1 MPVAADFMQD
11 RCLHVYSTNA
21 GFGGRRRP
29 VLRLG
34 GNRGSNQGRN
44 LGDNRHRLAA
54 PESAGCGRWCGCG
67 ASQFISLVCGISTV
81 LILAIVLMTLV
92 ESLRS
97 AGIDARLDRQTAPD
111 VGIDAVLTLRRD
123 DDRSVF
129 AVDARRRVPY
139 PNEIAGLEAK
149 LASLRDVGHPLLA
162 APFVSDSAGETLTAA
177 GWSWADEAGNFDLRA
192 PGLLLRQRATS
203 QRPRPTSAGLP
214 QGSGGTAIIRALI
227 RFGEREEA
235 AGGASALARLANVT
249 QPRASQVL
257 GQLASLGL
265 VTKTG
270 PGRWRPDRET
280 LLDRFLAE
288 YLGPGGSQRF
298 LYSLDAPNEVAVALA
313 SNATTAD
320 AIGVS
325 ADVGPDLVTAWRKP
339 SVLIVYATH
348 ELDLHDVDLV
358 STQGADDANVIVRYP
373 IDSSVFASPRL
384 STGFRGVDVP
394 LADPSQM
401 LWDLQ
406 DLGGTDRWE
415 AAGRLREW
423 LLTTSH

>member
-1 MPVAADFMQD
+1 M
-11 RCLHVYSTNA
+11 
-21 GFGGRRRP
+21 
-29 VLRLG
+29 
-34 GNRGSNQGRN
+34 
-44 LGDNRHRLAA
+44 
-54 PESAGCGRWCGCG
+54 
-67 ASQFISLVCGISTV
+67 
-81 LILAIVLMTLV
+81 LV

-97 AGIDARLDRQTAPD
+97 AGVDAQLDRQTAPD
-111 VGIDAVLTLRRD
+111 AGLDAALTLRRG

-129 AVDARRRVPY
+129 AVEERRRAPY

-149 LASLRDVGHPLLA
+149 LASLRDIGHPLLV
-162 APFVSDSAGETLTAA
+162 APFVSDSLGETLTAA

-203 QRPRPTSAGLP
+203 QRPRPTSATLP

-235 AGGASALARLANVT
+235 AGGASALAQLADVT

-257 GQLASLGL
+257 GRLADLGL

-270 PGRWRPDRET
+270 RGRWRPDRAT

-288 YLGPGGSQRF
+288 YPGPGGSQQF
-298 LYSLDAPNEVAVALA
+298 LYSLDTPNEVAVALA
-313 SNATTAD
+313 SHATMRD

-339 SVLIVYATH
+339 SVLIVYAKDG
-348 ELDLHDVDLV
+348 LDVDGVDVV
-358 STQGADDANVIVRYP
+358 SAQGADDANVIVRYP
-373 IDSSVFASPRL
+373 VDSSVFAAPRL
-384 STGFRGVDVP
+384 STAFRGVDVP

-415 AAGRLREW
+415 AAGRLRKW
-423 LLTTSH
+423 LLTTRH